1 MRPTVDIHPF
11 SVHGQPSDDG
21 RSIRLWGRDHQ
32 GFLTMDAAVGDLPAG
47 DVLIADKTIYASRYF
62 DVAALVL
69 SMQETLDGRGYYLI
83 AASRARSSKL
93 TGVGGRVL
101 RGQVERSAVSTVKM
115 YLEWVRDSLNAR

>member
-1 MRPTVDIHPF
+1 MILLLTEGQVSDYRGAATVLP
-11 SVHGQPSDDG
+11 
-21 RSIRLWGRDHQ
+21 
-32 GFLTMDAAVGDLPAG
+32 DLPDA

-115 YLEWVRDSLNAR
+115 YREWVRDSLNAR